1 MVAQMK
7 YLSILGSTG
16 SIGKQTLEVV
26 SYFKDHFKV
35 VALGAGQNIAL
46 LKKQIVKFKPEIAC
60 VLDKKNAQ
68 ILKENLTA
76 TITPKILYG
85 PEGYEICASYPKT
98 NIVLVAMSGISG
110 LRPTL
115 AALKANKTVALANKE
130 ALVIGGGLI
139 KEAIKKKNQLLPVDS
154 EHSAI
159 FQLLSKEDK
168 TYLKRIILTA
178 SGGPFWETAP
188 SALSEITPEQAIKHP
203 RWSMGS
209 KISVDSATLMNK
221 GLEIIEAMWLFDI
234 ELNKINILIHPQ
246 SIVHSLIELKDG
258 VMLAHLGPTDMR
270 LPIAYALNYPQ
281 RMSLPIQPLD
291 LTKTPLTFFP
301 PDFKKF
307 PCLNLAFEAAKIGG
321 SMPVVLNAANEV
333 AIEAFLK
340 KQIRFT
346 DIPVL
351 IENIMKLHT
360 PTKEMDLETV
370 FIIDKQTRKKAK
382 EWIKKYT

>member
-1 MVAQMK
+1 MK

-26 SYFKDHFKV
+26 NHFKDRFKV
-35 VALGAGQNIAL
+35 VALGAGQNVSL
-46 LKKQIVKFKPEIAC
+46 LKQQIIKFKPEIAC

-68 ILKENLTA
+68 ILKEGLTA
-76 TITPKILYG
+76 LNNLKILYG
-85 PEGYEICASYPKT
+85 PEGYEICASYPKAD
-98 NIVLVAMSGISG
+98 IVLVAMLGISG

-115 AALKANKTVALANKE
+115 AALEANKTVALANKE
-130 ALVIGGGLI
+130 ALVTGGSLI
-139 KEAIKKKNQLLPVDS
+139 KKAIKKKNQILPVDS

-159 FQLLSKEDK
+159 FQLLCEENKN
-168 TYLKRIILTA
+168 YLKRIILTA
-178 SGGPFWETAP
+178 SGGPFWETDP
-188 SALSEITPEQAIKHP
+188 SDLSNVTPEQAIKHP
-203 RWSMGS
+203 RWAMGA

-221 GLEIIEAMWLFDI
+221 GLEIIEAMWLFEVGLD
-234 ELNKINILIHPQ
+234 KIKILIHPQ
-246 SIVHSLIELKDG
+246 SIVHSLIELEDG

-307 PCLNLAFEAAKIGG
+307 PCLNLAFESAKIGG

-333 AIEAFLK
+333 AIKAFLK
-340 KQIRFT
+340 KQIKFT
-346 DIPVL
+346 DIPLL

-370 FIIDKQTRKKAK
+370 FIIDEQTREKAK

>member
-16 SIGKQTLEVV
+16 SIGRQTLEVI
-26 SYFKDHFKV
+26 SYFKDRFKV
-35 VALGAGQNIAL
+35 VALGAGQNISL
-46 LKKQIVKFKPEIAC
+46 LKKQIVKFKPEIVC

-130 ALVIGGGLI
+130 ALVIGGSLV
-139 KEAIKKKNQLLPVDS
+139 KEAIKKRNQLLPVDS

-159 FQLLSKEDK
+159 FQLLSKENK

-188 SALSEITPEQAIKHP
+188 STLSKVTPEQAIKHP
-203 RWSMGS
+203 RWAMG
-209 KISVDSATLMNK
+209 
-221 GLEIIEAMWLFDI
+221 
-234 ELNKINILIHPQ
+234 
-246 SIVHSLIELKDG
+246 
-258 VMLAHLGPTDMR
+258 
-270 LPIAYALNYPQ
+270 
-281 RMSLPIQPLD
+281 
-291 LTKTPLTFFP
+291 
-301 PDFKKF
+301 
-307 PCLNLAFEAAKIGG
+307 AK
-321 SMPVVLNAANEV
+321 
-333 AIEAFLK
+333 
-340 KQIRFT
+340 
-346 DIPVL
+346 
-351 IENIMKLHT
+351 
-360 PTKEMDLETV
+360 
-370 FIIDKQTRKKAK
+370 
-382 EWIKKYT
+382 

>member
-1 MVAQMK
+1 MK

-26 SYFKDHFKV
+26 NHFKDRFKV
-35 VALGAGQNIAL
+35 VALGAGQNVSL
-46 LKKQIVKFKPEIAC
+46 LKQQIIKFKPEIAC

-68 ILKENLTA
+68 ILKEGLTA
-76 TITPKILYG
+76 LNNLKILYG
-85 PEGYEICASYPKT
+85 PEGYEICASYPKAD
-98 NIVLVAMSGISG
+98 IVLVAMLGISG

-115 AALKANKTVALANKE
+115 AALEANKTVALANKE
-130 ALVIGGGLI
+130 ALVTGGSLI
-139 KEAIKKKNQLLPVDS
+139 KKAIKKKNQILPVDS

-159 FQLLSKEDK
+159 FQLLCEENKN
-168 TYLKRIILTA
+168 YLKRIILTA
-178 SGGPFWETAP
+178 SGGPFWETDP
-188 SALSEITPEQAIKHP
+188 SDLFNVTPEQAIKHP
-203 RWSMGS
+203 RWAMGA

-221 GLEIIEAMWLFDI
+221 GLEIIEAMWLFEVGLD
-234 ELNKINILIHPQ
+234 KIKILIHPQ
-246 SIVHSLIELKDG
+246 SIVHSLIELEDG

-307 PCLNLAFEAAKIGG
+307 PCLNLAFESAKIGG

-333 AIEAFLK
+333 AIKAFLK
-340 KQIRFT
+340 KQIKFT
-346 DIPVL
+346 DIPLL

-360 PTKEMDLETV
+360 PIKEVDLETI
-370 FIIDKQTRKKAK
+370 FTIDRQTREKAK